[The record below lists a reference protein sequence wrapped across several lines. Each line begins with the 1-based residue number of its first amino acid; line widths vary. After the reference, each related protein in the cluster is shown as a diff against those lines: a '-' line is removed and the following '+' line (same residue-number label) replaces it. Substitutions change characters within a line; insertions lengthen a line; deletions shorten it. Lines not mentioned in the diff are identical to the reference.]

1 MKKIVYILFLIIM
14 GVFLLSGCSS
24 TQKKQVAGNTPKGQ
38 QGGYTVKDARGKEL
52 VFAQKPQRIVSGF
65 VFADEVVLGLV
76 EHSRIAGMDKWV
88 HDAELSSASK
98 EAEDVKTIIEM
109 NTESIASV
117 HPDLV
122 LMPNTMRPELLDALE
137 DMKIRVYV
145 YQNARLLKDI
155 PDMITSIA
163 AAVGEPERGKER
175 VAELQKDLETVKNM
189 KKPGNPKE
197 KALLFLRF
205 GAIGGKGTIYN
216 DVLTTMGFY
225 DCYNEVRKVSAIA
238 QKTSSILSK
247 EEVVKANP
255 DLFLMALWTQGQAY
269 KDSYAQLQEIYED
282 PAYTTVNAVK
292 NRRAYIFPQ
301 RYVNSLSHH
310 AGKNM
315 IELAKLLEQRN

>member
-1 MKKIVYILFLIIM
+1 MKKIVYILLTIIM
-14 GVFLLSGCSS
+14 GVVLLGCSS
-24 TQKKQVAGNTPKGQ
+24 AQKNQAEGTTPKGQ
-38 QGGYTVKDARGKEL
+38 QGGYTVKDARGKEI

-65 VFADEVVLGLV
+65 VFADEVVLDLV

-88 HDAELSSASK
+88 HDAELSSAFK
-98 EAEDVKTIIEM
+98 ESEDVKTVIEM
-109 NTESIASV
+109 NTESIAAV

-145 YQNARLLKDI
+145 YQNARLLNDI

-163 AAVGEPERGKER
+163 AAVGEPERGKELVTEFR
-175 VAELQKDLETVKNM
+175 KDMETVKNM

-269 KDSYAQLQEIYED
+269 KDSHAQLQEIYED
-282 PAYTTVNAVK
+282 PAYVTVNAVK
-292 NRRAYIFPQ
+292 NKRAYIFPQ
-301 RYVNSLSHH
+301 RYINSLSHH

>member
-1 MKKIVYILFLIIM
+1 MKRIVYILLFIIV
-14 GVFLLSGCSS
+14 GVVLLGCSS
-24 TQKKQVAGNTPKGQ
+24 EQKNQTAGNTPRGQ
-38 QGGYTVKDARGKEL
+38 QGSYTVKDARGKEI
-52 VFAQKPQRIVSGF
+52 VFAQKPKRIVSGF

-88 HDAELSSASK
+88 HDEELSSASK

-109 NTESIASV
+109 NTESIAAV

-163 AAVGEPERGKER
+163 AAVGEPDRGKELITEFR
-175 VAELQKDLETVKNM
+175 KDLETVKNM

-225 DCYNEVRKVSAIA
+225 DCYNEVRKISAIA

-269 KDSYAQLQEIYED
+269 KDSHAQLQEIYED
-282 PAYTTVNAVK
+282 PAYATVNAVK
-292 NRRAYIFPQ
+292 NKRAYIFPQ
-301 RYVNSLSHH
+301 RYINSLSHH

>member
-1 MKKIVYILFLIIM
+1 M
-14 GVFLLSGCSS
+14 GVVLLGCSS
-24 TQKKQVAGNTPKGQ
+24 AQKNQAEGTTPKGQ
-38 QGGYTVKDARGKEL
+38 QGGYTVKDARGKEI

-65 VFADEVVLGLV
+65 VFADEVVLDLV
-76 EHSRIAGMDKWV
+76 EHSRIAGMDKWG
-88 HDAELSSASK
+88 HDAELSSAFK
-98 EAEDVKTIIEM
+98 ESEDVKTVIEM
-109 NTESIASV
+109 NTESIAAV

-163 AAVGEPERGKER
+163 AAVGEPERGKELVTEFR
-175 VAELQKDLETVKNM
+175 KDLATVKSM

-269 KDSYAQLQEIYED
+269 KDSHAQLQEIYED
-282 PAYTTVNAVK
+282 PAYATVNAVK
-292 NRRAYIFPQ
+292 NKRAYIFPQ
-301 RYVNSLSHH
+301 RYINSLSHH

>member
-1 MKKIVYILFLIIM
+1 MKRIVYILLLIAI
-14 GVFLLSGCSS
+14 GFIFLSGCSS
-24 TQKKQVAGNTPKGQ
+24 TQKNQASENSPKEKQS
-38 QGGYTVKDARGKEL
+38 GYTVKDARGKEI
-52 VFAQKPQRIVSGF
+52 VFEKKPQRIVSGF
-65 VFADEVVLGLV
+65 VFADEVVLALV
-76 EHSRIAGMDKWV
+76 DHSRIAGMDKWV
-88 HDAELSSASK
+88 HDEELSSASK
-98 EAEDVKTIIEM
+98 EAEDVKTVIEM
-109 NTESIASV
+109 NTESIAAV

-163 AAVGEPERGKER
+163 AAVGETERGKEMIKEFR
-175 VAELQKDLETVKNM
+175 KDLETVKNM

-205 GAIGGKGTIYN
+205 GAIGGEGTIYH
-216 DVLTTMGFY
+216 DVLATMGFY
-225 DCYNEVRKVSAIA
+225 DCYNEVRKVSAVA
-238 QKTSSILSK
+238 RNTSSILSK

-282 PAYTTVNAVK
+282 PAYATVNAVK
-292 NRRAYIFPQ
+292 NKRAYIFPQ
-301 RYVNSLSHH
+301 RYINSLSHH

-315 IELAKLLEQRN
+315 IELAKLLEPRN